1 MKNEMK
7 NAQGPSHRNF
17 SNEKVFSFLANF
29 GQLRFQTLRS
39 SRQQLRDDKRLFF
52 QSASL
57 CWDNYPQQ
65 SSLYHH
71 LPYGHNW
78 RTQGGPF
85 FNYVDLILAIFDLLP
100 TPGWHRQRNSFT
112 CIGID
117 LHVIDIF
124 STTYLALST
133 LLKNDPRAGAE
144 KKTKTQSLNKWIKKQ
159 TGEADPSIKN
169 PSSLG
174 WMSPNVRPVIEF

>member
-1 MKNEMK
+1 MYEVK
-7 NAQGPSHRNF
+7 NAKNTFVWTSDLQDGYKSQRLDQLIKNYFHQIKNYQKWPRHRNV
-17 SNEKVFSFLANF
+17 SSEKVFSFLANF

-78 RTQGGPF
+78 RTQRGRSLTTLTQFCP
-85 FNYVDLILAIFDLLP
+85 LL
-100 TPGWHRQRNSFT
+100 
-112 CIGID
+112 
-117 LHVIDIF
+117 
-124 STTYLALST
+124 TTYLPPIDIREEIY
-133 LLKNDPRAGAE
+133 LL
-144 KKTKTQSLNKWIKKQ
+144 L
-159 TGEADPSIKN
+159 
-169 PSSLG
+169 
-174 WMSPNVRPVIEF
+174 